1 MTDRTRPFALFLPI
15 AATLTACGPTPSL
28 FTLTGLPG
36 VPCER
41 AAGAQ
46 VLSGTISIGVT
57 PPPAQAV
64 ARFGVL
70 IGDGAPVW
78 ADAPP
83 WQIPLDTGAL
93 ADGTVLVHAQV
104 WTAAGA
110 VVDLDGTACVDNHG
124 PSLVVAGP
132 ADEATR
138 YVPGADVEWDVR
150 ADDQAGVDAITLA
163 IRVDGRQLDVPC
175 TQVANAAH
183 CTLAMAALAPAP
195 PAAPIAAAVRIA
207 ATDRRGH
214 ETVEFRNL
222 IVRSRMLWAAATN
235 APVEW
240 TPARGSNGMIYAA
253 TTGDFIA
260 LREDGSMACRW
271 PLPRPQPDVAD
282 PAGTGVALSP
292 DGATAYFGT
301 LRHFYAVDTTTCAPR
316 WGATPDLDGTYQGA
330 TPAVDPRTGM
340 IYAGRYGLGA
350 EPGEVL
356 AIAPDGTLR
365 WKLAIADAGAPV
377 GASPLVDP
385 SARRLYIGSSDRN
398 LYAVD
403 LDAGSVVWKYLTGDS
418 IMAAAALAGDRIYVG
433 SHDGLVHAVDRT
445 TGARDAGF
453 TLITGSRIQSTPVV
467 GSDGTVYVASLDGY
481 VYAAAPDGS
490 VRWRYGGGQLE
501 LLGSSPQIDAAGLL
515 HLSAT
520 VPSRVVTLAPDG
532 RELWTFDPAPGVPDQ
547 VEVSASPVLGDG
559 VVYVATKTAV
569 IYALGATP

>member
-1 MTDRTRPFALFLPI
+1 MQDRTRPFALFLPF

-36 VPCER
+36 VPCET

-46 VLSGTISIGVT
+46 VLSGTVTIGVT
-57 PPPAQAV
+57 PPAAQAV
-64 ARFGVL
+64 ARFGIL

-78 ADAPP
+78 TDTPP
-83 WQIPLDTGAL
+83 FQIPLDTSTL
-93 ADGTVLVHAQV
+93 ADGTVVVHAQV
-104 WTAAGA
+104 WTAAGG
-110 VVDLDGTACVDNHG
+110 VLNLDGTACVDNHG

-138 YVPGADVEWDVR
+138 YVPGADLVWDIR
-150 ADDQAGVDAITLA
+150 ADDQAGVDGISLA
-163 IRVDGRQLDVPC
+163 LRVDGRELDVPC
-175 TQVANAAH
+175 TLRVNEAH
-183 CTLAMAALAPAP
+183 CAISIAEVATTP
-195 PAAPIAAAVRIA
+195 PDPPMAAAVRIA
-207 ATDRRGH
+207 AVDRRGH
-214 ETVEFRNL
+214 QTVEFRHL
-222 IVRSRMLWAAATN
+222 IVRSRVLWAAQTN

-240 TPARGSNGMIYAA
+240 TPARGASGMIFAA
-253 TTGDFIA
+253 TTADFIA

-301 LRHFYAVDTTTCAPR
+301 LRHFYAVDTATCAPR
-316 WGATPDLDGTYQGA
+316 WPATPELDGSYQGA

-350 EPGEVL
+350 EPGELL

-377 GASPLVDP
+377 GASPVLDP
-385 SARRLYIGSSDRN
+385 TARRLYIGSSDRN
-398 LYAVD
+398 LYAID
-403 LDAGSVVWKYLTGDS
+403 LDAGSVIWKYLTGDS

-433 SHDGLVHAVDRT
+433 SHDGLVHAIDRT
-445 TGARDAGF
+445 TGARDASF
-453 TLITGSRIQSTPVV
+453 TLITGSRIQSAPAV

-490 VRWRYGGGQLE
+490 VRWRYGDGQLE
-501 LLGSSPQIDAAGLL
+501 LLGSSPQIDAAGRL
-515 HLSAT
+515 HLAAT
-520 VPSRVVTLAPDG
+520 VPSRVVSLAPDG
-532 RELWTFDPAPGVPDQ
+532 QEMWTFDPAPGAPDQ
-547 VEVSASPVLGDG
+547 IEVSASPVLGDG